1 MQTETK
7 FRTEAK
13 IRSEVPNRLK
23 RRGLLLLNGGLGVL
37 AVFLLYQFT
46 RFSSFGEPW
55 STLIL
60 LFMLGWFVLGIL
72 HTAAVAYVELRE
84 RLVRSALE
92 RERQFYLLRDNYEKQ
107 KRAEIRERDLDASYL
122 RIADDGEL
130 IDYPETQKVK
140 DGYNDER

>member
-1 MQTETK
+1 MQNETK
-7 FRTEAK
+7 FRSEAE
-13 IRSEVPNRLK
+13 IRNDVTNRLK

-46 RFSSFGEPW
+46 RFRSFGEPW
-55 STLIL
+55 ATLIL

-72 HTAAVAYVELRE
+72 HTAAVVYVELRE
-84 RLVRSALE
+84 WLVRSAIE

-107 KRAEIRERDLDASYL
+107 KRAEIRDRDYDTARLS
-122 RIADDGEL
+122 ISDDGEL

-140 DGYNDER
+140 AGYNDES

>member
-1 MQTETK
+1 MRSDGEIRREVET
-7 FRTEAK
+7 
-13 IRSEVPNRLK
+13 RLK

-46 RFSSFGEPW
+46 RFRSFGEPW
-55 STLIL
+55 ATLIL

-72 HTAAVAYVELRE
+72 HTAAVVYVELRE
-84 RLVRSALE
+84 RLVRSAVE

-107 KRAEIRERDLDASYL
+107 KRAEIRERDYEASDL

-130 IDYPETQKVK
+130 VDYPSYPQQKVK
-140 DGYNDER
+140 AGYHDES